1 MEINFCDV
9 AKGAP
14 PKLPFKA
21 KALVDALTEE
31 YAHLLL
37 QSEVLLLIV
46 NEDLTVE
53 FMSNTFCD
61 LLHYPSQ
68 SLIDKSIFSIMAP
81 ESHEYIENAIGS
93 IREQANKSYRLHD
106 LSLYC
111 AFGYQHF
118 FDGLVINLHNDESVG
133 GYLFYL
139 HNATERR
146 KIETQLKD
154 LNLELDSFVYKAS
167 HDLRAPL
174 ASLSGLISLTES
186 DFPLEARENFDMMK
200 SSVQKLDKFITQLA
214 HYSRNNN
221 TEADYSKIDFQSL
234 IEEVINTYKYLDNA
248 DKIHFEIVIKAKEV
262 VISDAFRL
270 KVILSN
276 LISNAIKYHQ
286 VRQAAPFIKIK
297 IEANDTAFVIVIEDN
312 GIGINKQYIDK
323 IFNMFTRATDYSDGS
338 GLGLYIVKKALE
350 KLKGEIRVSS
360 QEGKGSIFEVL
371 MPNNLALLPKINA
384 QYVF

>member
-1 MEINFCDV
+1 METDFYEEITE
-9 AKGAP
+9 GAP
-14 PKLPFKA
+14 SKLPLKA
-21 KALVDALTEE
+21 RMLVDVLHEK
-31 YAHLLL
+31 YAHLIL

-46 NEDLTVE
+46 NEDLTIE

-68 SLIDKSIFSIMAP
+68 SLIDKSIFSVIAP
-81 ESHEYIENAIGS
+81 ESHKDIENAIES
-93 IREQANKSYRLHD
+93 IRNHANKSHRVHD
-106 LSLYC
+106 LALYC
-111 AFGYQHF
+111 AFGHQHF
-118 FDGLVINLHNDESVG
+118 FDGLVINLHKDESIG

-186 DFPLEARENFDMMK
+186 DFPLGARENFDMMK
-200 SSVQKLDKFITQLA
+200 SSVHKLDKFIKQLA

-221 TEADYSKIDFQSL
+221 TEADYSEIDFQSL

-248 DKIHFEIVIKAKEV
+248 DKIHFEIIIKAEKV
-262 VISDAFRL
+262 IISDAFRL

-276 LISNAIKYHQ
+276 LISNAIKYHRVKQ
-286 VRQAAPFIKIK
+286 EFPFIKIK
-297 IEANDTAFVIVIEDN
+297 VEANDAAFVIVIEDN
-312 GIGINKQYIDK
+312 GIGINKHYIDK

-350 KLKGEIRVSS
+350 KLNGEIKVSS
-360 QEGKGSIFEVL
+360 KEGKGSIFEVIT
-371 MPNNLALLPKINA
+371 PNN
-384 QYVF
+384 